1 MTQARTFALGG
12 NSRFGLLLAGA
23 LAAIAGLLVFVAVNN
38 SGSDATTVNNVT
50 GGAETSIVTAN
61 RDIAARTQITAD
73 MLQLTKVPAN
83 SVLPGALSGTELA
96 VGRVA
101 RIPVYKGEQI
111 LQEKLASDKTDLG
124 LSYIVPDGQRAMAVK
139 VVKVVGAGGLI
150 RPGDR
155 VDVVAVVD
163 VKYTDI
169 NTNKDFTETRSFTV
183 SQNVEVLAVE
193 QKLENQIAAPVKAGA
208 TATPG
213 ATNNEGTLVEQPD
226 AQPDGT
232 VVTLSLAPDA
242 TQKVL
247 LAEAKGTIRLSV
259 RAPGDNTIVDETD
272 TTFLTLAD
280 ADFQKAIVNALKT
293 ANP

>member
-12 NSRFGLLLAGA
+12 NSRLGLLLAGG

-38 SGSDATTVNNVT
+38 SGSSDSGTRSVT
-50 GGAETSIVTAN
+50 GGSETTIVTAKD
-61 RDIAARTQITAD
+61 DIAARTQITAD

-101 RIPVYKGEQI
+101 RIPVYKGEQV

-139 VVKVVGAGGLI
+139 VDQVIGAGGLI

-155 VDVVAVVD
+155 VDVVAVVE
-163 VKYTDI
+163 VHY
-169 NTNKDFTETRSFTV
+169 KDLLSNQDYSDTRALTIA
-183 SQNVEVLAVE
+183 QNIEVLAVE
-193 QKLENQIAAPVKAGA
+193 QKLENQIAAPGKS
-208 TATPG
+208 ATP
-213 ATNNEGTLVEQPD
+213 TTNEGTPVDQPA
-226 AQPDGT
+226 AQPDGN
-232 VVTLSLAPDA
+232 VVTLALAPDA

-259 RAPGDNTIVDETD
+259 RAPGDNTIVDDHD

-280 ADFQKAIVNALKT
+280 ADFQKAIVNALKN
-293 ANP
+293 AKP

>member
-1 MTQARTFALGG
+1 
-12 NSRFGLLLAGA
+12 LLLAGA

-139 VVKVVGAGGLI
+139 VDKVVGAGGLI

>member
-1 MTQARTFALGG
+1 
-12 NSRFGLLLAGA
+12 LLLAGA

-139 VVKVVGAGGLI
+139 VDKVVGAGGLI

-193 QKLENQIAAPVKAGA
+193 QKLENQIAAPAKASA

-213 ATNNEGTLVEQPD
+213 ATNSEGTLVEQPD